1 MNLRIGLAGAAG
13 TGKSTLARMISE
25 KLGLPLLA
33 SKAVTQEILD
43 KDGYDY
49 GSGIHIERFLANSDR
64 QVKLVNLT
72 FQAQGSHPNFVTD
85 RTAIDLAAYALCEL
99 HNSDPTTLKRLF
111 DKCRSSV
118 GLYTHIFLCP
128 WLDKPV
134 SDNRRRT
141 LNPWYQL
148 LIHIIEEGIAS
159 EWGVKLIP
167 LKEVEAEAR
176 LKEVVGILM
185 AGGMPGQG

>member
-1 MNLRIGLAGAAG
+1 MNFRIGLAGAAG

-25 KLGLPLLA
+25 KMGLPLLA
-33 SKAVTQEILD
+33 SKAVTQEVLD

-64 QVKLVNLT
+64 QVKLVTMT
-72 FQAQGSHPNFVTD
+72 FQAQGSQSSFVTD

-99 HNSDPTTLKRLF
+99 HNSDPATLKRLF

-118 GLYTHIFLCP
+118 GIYSHIFLCP

-134 SDNRRRT
+134 NDNRRRT

-159 EWGVKLIP
+159 EWGVKLIV
-167 LKEVEAEAR
+167 LREIGAEAR
-176 LKEVVGILM
+176 LKEVTGVLSSC
-185 AGGMPGQG
+185 GQ